1 MKSHGGTDAVGFYY
15 SIDLCYKI
23 VKGNLMNQI
32 KKFKSFK
39 KVKIYNLT
47 KFEISKKLIE
57 ETGYSSLYSK
67 KLVNDFFDC
76 IKENYKREK
85 FKLKNVG
92 TFKVLNKKQRIGRN
106 PKTKINFKI
115 SARKSLS
122 FITTKKTH

>member
-1 MKSHGGTDAVGFYY
+1 M
-15 SIDLCYKI
+15 
-23 VKGNLMNQI
+23 
-32 KKFKSFK
+32 
-39 KVKIYNLT
+39 KIYNLT

-57 ETGYSSLYSK
+57 ETGFSSLYSK

-76 IKENYKREK
+76 IKENIKEEK
-85 FKLKNVG
+85 FKLKNIG

-122 FITTKKTH
+122 FITTKKLTKILNKNN